1 MQINLEMK
9 QSITSLI
16 LLLLLPAL
24 TFGQTRR
31 SYEKTAEKYLKKN
44 DYFGAMRNYQRAI
57 AADSTKLSNIVGA
70 ADAARKFTAF
80 AIAEEYYEMA
90 IAIDTNYQTESL
102 FWLGYSE
109 NSQGKYN
116 EAEAHYTEWVKHRTA
131 SDSLYS
137 VAELYLAHNKWAK
150 SNPKFEE
157 KIKVTNLGDRINSG
171 SSDFG
176 YARDGDKVYY
186 TSLRFLYEKDRA
198 KPKRYFNKI
207 MVATDGED
215 GVKLD
220 APFNL
225 APDKHVGNLSFN
237 ADASIGY
244 FTICDYDKV
253 GKVNCQLYLTEKQ
266 SDGSWGAAQKL
277 SEEIN
282 VPNANTT
289 QPAIA
294 YTDGKT
300 ILYYASD
307 RTGGKGKMD
316 IWRAEMTDKNS
327 FGTPE
332 NVSAANTAWNEVTP
346 FYHPRTKTLYYSSDG
361 QSGYG
366 LFDIFKLE
374 KDGDGWKAAENMKKP
389 TNTSYNDTY
398 YQLSDDGRKAW
409 LASNRPS
416 SALID
421 DETGTCCND
430 IYELDIPI
438 SVRLIVNTLNK
449 LNNEVLNGVQVQLIN
464 LTDGTTDT
472 VALLADG
479 NRYFFPLE
487 LGKEYKV
494 IGLRDGYL
502 GDTLLVSTMNAE
514 NSDVIEKDLL
524 LEPKLELIA
533 LTFDKITVTPL
544 PKAGVRLIDLS
555 DNSQEQQVN
564 DMSNKFPFAIDYGKD
579 YMLIAY
585 REDFSTDTVRF
596 TTKGLPF
603 ESKTITKKLY
613 LEKDEGIYATLP
625 VYFHNDEPNPRT
637 TSVVATS
644 SYEYSYNR
652 YMGLKDTYMQEYAKG
667 FAPAEQQAAK
677 DEVQR
682 FFDQEVT
689 RGYES
694 LQRFAKRLK
703 KYMARNKDVN
713 IIIKGFASPLAT
725 ESYNIS
731 LTKRRIDNVEK
742 FLKEL
747 DNGYLKPYFD
757 SGRIKVVIKPFGESK
772 AAADVSDSTKNRQA
786 SVYNP
791 KAARERRV
799 EILQLKSSPNKT
811 L

>member
-1 MQINLEMK
+1 MK

-24 TFGQTRR
+24 AFGQTRR
-31 SYEKTAEKYLKKN
+31 SYEKTAVKYLKKN
-44 DYFGAMRNYQRAI
+44 DYFGAMRNYQKAI

-90 IAIDTNYQTESL
+90 TTLDSAHQTESL

-109 NSQGKYN
+109 NSQGKYD
-116 EAEAHYTEWVKHRTA
+116 EAEAHYGQWITHRTPA
-131 SDSLYS
+131 DSLYS
-137 VAELYLAHNKWAK
+137 IAELYLSHTDWAK
-150 SNPKFEE
+150 SNPRFEE
-157 KIKVTNLGDRINSG
+157 KIKVTNLGDKINSPA
-171 SSDFG
+171 SDFG
-176 YARDGDKVYY
+176 YARDGDKLYY
-186 TSLRFLYEKDRA
+186 STLRFLNEKDRV
-198 KPKRYFNKI
+198 KPKRYFSKL
-207 MVATDGED
+207 MVAADGEE
-215 GVKLD
+215 GIKLE

-225 APDKHVGNLSFN
+225 AADKHIGNLTFN
-237 ADASIGY
+237 EDKSVGY
-244 FTICDYDKV
+244 FTICEYDKE
-253 GKVNCQLYLTEKQ
+253 GQINCQIYLTEKQ
-266 SDGSWGAAQKL
+266 SDESWGAAQKL
-277 SEEIN
+277 SEQIN
-282 VPNANTT
+282 VPEANTT
-289 QPAIA
+289 QPSIA
-294 YTDGKT
+294 QEDGKT
-300 ILYYASD
+300 VLYFASN
-307 RTGGKGKMD
+307 RPGGKGKMD
-316 IWRAEMTDKNS
+316 IWRAIMTDKNT
-327 FGTPE
+327 FETPE
-332 NVSAANTAWNEVTP
+332 NIAQANTPWNEVTP
-346 FYHPRTKTLYYSSDG
+346 FYHPATKTLFYSSDG

-366 LFDIFKLE
+366 LFDIFKME
-374 KDGDGWKAAENMKKP
+374 KDGDNWKPAENMKKP
-389 TNTSYNDTY
+389 TNSSYNDTY
-398 YQLSDDGRKAW
+398 YQLSEDGRKAW
-409 LASNRPS
+409 IASNRPS
-416 SALID
+416 STLFD
-421 DETGTCCND
+421 EETGTCCND
-430 IYELDIPI
+430 IYELDIPV

-449 LNNEVLNGVQVQLIN
+449 LNKEVLNGVQVQLIN

-472 VALLADG
+472 VALQADG

-502 GDTLLVSTMNAE
+502 SDTLLVSTMNAE

-564 DMSNKFPFAIDYGKD
+564 DMSNKFPFAIDFGKD

-596 TTKGLPF
+596 TTKDLPL

-637 TSVVATS
+637 TRVVATS
-644 SYEYSYNR
+644 SYEYSYQR
-652 YMGLKDTYMQEYAKG
+652 YMGLKDMYMREYAKG
-667 FAPAEQQAAK
+667 FAAGKQDAAK
-677 DEVQR
+677 EEVKR

-703 KYMARNKDVN
+703 KYMAKNKDVN

-725 ESYNIS
+725 DEYNIS
-731 LTKRRIDNVEK
+731 LTKRRIDNVER

-747 DNGYLKPYFD
+747 DNGYLRPYFD
-757 SGRIKVVIKPFGESK
+757 KGRIKVVIKPFGESK
-772 AAADVSDSTKNRQA
+772 AARDVSDSSKDRQA